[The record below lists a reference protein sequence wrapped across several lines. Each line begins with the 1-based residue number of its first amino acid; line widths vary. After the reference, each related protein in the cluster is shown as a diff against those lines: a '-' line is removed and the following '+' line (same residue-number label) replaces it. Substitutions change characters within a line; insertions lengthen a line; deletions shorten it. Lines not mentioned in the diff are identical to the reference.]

1 MQDVHP
7 PNGITVPKQ
16 SYLQLYMYL
25 IEAAQEDSI
34 IFLEGELL
42 SDVKFALSSV

>member
-7 PNGITVPKQ
+7 PSCITVLKQ
-16 SYLQLYMYL
+16 SYLQLYTYL

-34 IFLEGELL
+34 IWLEGELL
-42 SDVKFALSSV
+42 SDVKFVLSSA